1 MPFILSTEGFLA
13 KWNFILCLGREIFG
27 KTLNERI
34 FLRFIFLWL
43 GVFTPSLR
51 RKAKVNNINPWR
63 RYVITQTPCFSSVNC
78 FKPTPLWLCHITSP
92 PSATHPPPTPTT
104 TPRYYHPP
112 LYWATKY
119 QITSYKSALAL
130 HSTPVF
136 YILVVMRKLSTW
148 WKNLSFVVRIS
159 K

>member
-1 MPFILSTEGFLA
+1 MEQPQNPQTLKVPFILSTEGFLA
-13 KWNFILCLGREIFG
+13 KWNFILYLGREIFG

-92 PSATHPPPTPTT
+92 LQRLIPHP
-104 TPRYYHPP
+104 HPHP
-112 LYWATKY
+112 NRVT
-119 QITSYKSALAL
+119 ITRRFIELRNTRL
-130 HSTPVF
+130 PV
-136 YILVVMRKLSTW
+136 
-148 WKNLSFVVRIS
+148 IS
-159 K
+159 QL